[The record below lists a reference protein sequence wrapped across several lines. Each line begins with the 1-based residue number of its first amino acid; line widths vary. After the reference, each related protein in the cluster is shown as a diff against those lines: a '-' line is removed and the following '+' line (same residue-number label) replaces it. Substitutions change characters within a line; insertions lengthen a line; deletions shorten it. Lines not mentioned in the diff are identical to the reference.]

1 MGVAIIFVVAVGY
14 TAYRAMKQGGGEEV
28 EEDVEKTPPAPEN
41 GMDADDMRIL
51 QSMKHVREKDAD
63 AKREKYREFL
73 LSVVELGQE
82 INSYSSRKLADAL
95 GISKDEAAAITA
107 TLYEMGVL
115 VLRGQDKRSGYKFS
129 GNDRMLKCRFPLPE
143 WDIPR

>member
-1 MGVAIIFVVAVGY
+1 MGVAIIFAIAVAY
-14 TAYRAMKQGGGEEV
+14 TVYRAATQQGGREEV
-28 EEDVEKTPPAPEN
+28 KKLTPVAPEN
-41 GMDADDMRIL
+41 GMDADDARIL
-51 QSMKHVREKDAD
+51 ETMKHIREKDED
-63 AKREKYREFL
+63 AKREKYRDFL

-143 WDIPR
+143 WAIP